1 MELARSHM
9 VPITQD
15 ALDIFNKKKDIYIM
29 PSVNLSMVFNIR
41 TVMNFDLWFY
51 AKDYWLL

>member
-1 MELARSHM
+1 M

-29 PSVNLSMVFNIR
+29 PAVNLSMVFNIR